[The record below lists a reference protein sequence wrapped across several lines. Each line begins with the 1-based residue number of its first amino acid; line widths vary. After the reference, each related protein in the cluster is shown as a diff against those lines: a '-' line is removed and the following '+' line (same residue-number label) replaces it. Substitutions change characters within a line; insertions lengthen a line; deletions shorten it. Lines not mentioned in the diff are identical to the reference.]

1 MVFGLLLRFFQCRK
15 NSRKKVTQKGD
26 GGVIFGEKC

>member
-1 MVFGLLLRFFQCRK
+1 MVFGLLLLFFQCLK
-15 NSRKKVTQKGD
+15 NGRKKVTQKSD